1 MGQARGRGRTSARR
15 RRHGTADQRSPTVRT
30 KRRSIRH
37 LLSAFSTEHRSTF
50 RGLAFVTAKSK
61 TLSRHRCCATLGEST
76 KPHACPA
83 PGPPCGK
90 PAHANMGHMAHLS
103 RLPGSTSW
111 GIQDS
116 IRVRARLHERPIKT
130 TGAQPGEGR
139 RRRPSPLLRPDILPL
154 NGANPALRM
163 GHMAHPSEP
172 STRTVKAGN
181 P

>member
-1 MGQARGRGRTSARR
+1 MRRRRDRRHRLGQARGRGRTSARR
-15 RRHGTADQRSPTVRT
+15 RRHGTANQRSPTVRT

-37 LLSAFSTEHRSTF
+37 LLSAFLTEHRSTF

-61 TLSRHRCCATLGEST
+61 TLSRHRCCATLGAST

-83 PGPPCGK
+83 SGPPCGK

-116 IRVRARLHERPIKT
+116 IRVRARPHERPIKT
-130 TGAQPGEGR
+130 TGTQPRGGPTTSAL
-139 RRRPSPLLRPDILPL
+139 PSFAP
-154 NGANPALRM
+154 
-163 GHMAHPSEP
+163 GHIA
-172 STRTVKAGN
+172 T
-181 P
+181 